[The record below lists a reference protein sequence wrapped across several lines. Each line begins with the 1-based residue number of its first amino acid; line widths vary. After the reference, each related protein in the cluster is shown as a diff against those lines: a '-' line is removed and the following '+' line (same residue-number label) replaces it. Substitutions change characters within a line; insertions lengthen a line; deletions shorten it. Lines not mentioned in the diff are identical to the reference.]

1 MNTLMALPLRWK
13 SALAVR
19 VAAVIQAIVMGSVCS
34 VLKNVAFNRPGNF
47 FRQSFFN
54 AIGSTSLCI
63 QLYYN

>member
-1 MNTLMALPLRWK
+1 MALPLRWK

-34 VLKNVAFNRPGNF
+34 VLKMWPLTGLVIF
-47 FRQSFFN
+47 QTIFFN